1 MVEPVANRARAR
13 FSGHD
18 QTVKRDVSTSLD
30 IEIQAPTT
38 LEFQITVARQEGLQ
52 VSEALSFELDGR
64 LLTPRE
70 IAGPH
75 GTRIHQFD
83 SGSGILR
90 VRYHATVYGT
100 AFAVP
105 ASDYDL
111 SVYLRPSRYAESD
124 KFLGFAATEFG
135 HVARADL
142 PVAVSHW
149 VGSRI
154 RYVAGSSDP
163 IDGAAETLLSGAGVC
178 RDFAHLVIALLRAL
192 NLPARLVAVYAPQCH
207 PMDFH
212 AVAEVYL
219 DGIWRVVD
227 ATLLAPRLTMVRIAT
242 GRDASDVA
250 FLDNHGGDITLT
262 SMNITAIADPPPPL
276 DNGTDWTSIW

>member
-1 MVEPVANRARAR
+1 
-13 FSGHD
+13 
-18 QTVKRDVSTSLD
+18 VKRDVSTSLD
-30 IEIQAPTT
+30 IEIQAPTA
-38 LEFQITVARQEGLQ
+38 LEFQITVARQEGLE
-52 VSEALSFELDGR
+52 VTEALSFELDGR
-64 LLTPRE
+64 PISPQE
-70 IAGPH
+70 ILGPH
-75 GTRIHQFD
+75 GTRIHKFDSD
-83 SGSGILR
+83 SGSLR
-90 VRYHATVYGT
+90 VRYHATVQGT

-105 ASDYDL
+105 ASGYDL

-142 PVAVSHW
+142 PLAVSNW

-178 RDFAHLVIALLRAL
+178 RDFAHLVVALLRAL
-192 NLPARLVAVYAPQCH
+192 NVPARLVAVYAPECF

-219 DGIWRVVD
+219 DGVWRVVD
-227 ATLLAPRLTMVRIAT
+227 ATRLAPRLTMVRIAT

-250 FLDNHGGDITLT
+250 FLDNHGGDIVLT
-262 SMNITAIADPPPPL
+262 GMSVTASVDGPPHF
-276 DNGTDWTSIW
+276 DNGTDWISIW

>member
-1 MVEPVANRARAR
+1 M
-13 FSGHD
+13 
-18 QTVKRDVSTSLD
+18 KRDVSTSLD
-30 IEIQAPTT
+30 IEVQAPTT
-38 LEFQITVARQEGLQ
+38 LEFQITVARQEGLE
-52 VSEALSFELDGR
+52 VIEDLSFELDGR
-64 LLTPRE
+64 SIVPWE
-70 IAGPH
+70 ICGPH
-75 GTRIHQFD
+75 GTRIHRFD
-83 SGSGILR
+83 CGSGNLR
-90 VRYHATVYGT
+90 ARYEASVLGT

-135 HVARADL
+135 YVTSADL
-142 PVAVSHW
+142 PLAVSNW

-178 RDFAHLVIALLRAL
+178 RDFAHLVVALLRAL
-192 NLPARLVAVYAPQCH
+192 NVPARLVAVYAPQCV

-212 AVAEVYL
+212 AVAEVYHE
-219 DGIWRVVD
+219 GVWRVVD
-227 ATLLAPRLTMVRIAT
+227 ATGLAPRLTMVRIAT

-250 FLDNHGGDITLT
+250 FLDNHGGDIILT
-262 SMNITAIADPPPPL
+262 SMSVMASADGPPAL
-276 DNGTDWTSIW
+276 ESSADWISIW